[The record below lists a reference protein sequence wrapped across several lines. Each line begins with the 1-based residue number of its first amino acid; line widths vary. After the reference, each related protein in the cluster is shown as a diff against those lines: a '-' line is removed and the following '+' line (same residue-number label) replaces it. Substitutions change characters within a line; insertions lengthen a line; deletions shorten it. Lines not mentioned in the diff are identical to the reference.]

1 MGKKDLSINYKKVV
15 KLMKNTGSD
24 KRKVFSKLKNTRE
37 KLCIILGVVL
47 LLYIILINTISSS
60 KIAFSKPICF
70 FAVVIIAVGFMYDKI
85 YAFIQSKSILK
96 KLVKIIKICIALI
109 IAVLIVIEG
118 VIVVYP
124 KHNISKSDYILI
136 LGAGLSNGSEPSLT
150 LSGRLDAAIEYIKDY
165 NNHSKIVV
173 SGGKGNDEKISEA
186 EAMKKYLVSKGM
198 PEGQILMEN
207 KSTTTYENF
216 KFSKELIEEDSN
228 KEIDEINVKVVTT
241 DFHAFRSKFLA
252 QKNGYNNVT
261 NYSSETVWYLIP
273 VMYLREGFA
282 VVKSLVFD

>member
-118 VIVVYP
+118 VIIVYP

-136 LGAGLSNGSEPSLT
+136 LGAGLSNGSEPRV
-150 LSGRLDAAIEYIKDY
+150 G
-165 NNHSKIVV
+165 
-173 SGGKGNDEKISEA
+173 
-186 EAMKKYLVSKGM
+186 
-198 PEGQILMEN
+198 LM
-207 KSTTTYENF
+207 
-216 KFSKELIEEDSN
+216 
-228 KEIDEINVKVVTT
+228 
-241 DFHAFRSKFLA
+241 
-252 QKNGYNNVT
+252 QQ
-261 NYSSETVWYLIP
+261 
-273 VMYLREGFA
+273 
-282 VVKSLVFD
+282 

>member
-24 KRKVFSKLKNTRE
+24 KRKVFSKLKNTRK
-37 KLCIILGVVL
+37 KLCIIIGVVL

-70 FAVVIIAVGFMYDKI
+70 FAVVIIAAGFMYDKI

-118 VIVVYP
+118 VIIVYP

-241 DFHAFRSKFLA
+241 DFHAFRSKLLA
-252 QKNGYNNVT
+252 QKNGYN
-261 NYSSETVWYLIP
+261 EEWI
-273 VMYLREGFA
+273 
-282 VVKSLVFD
+282 